1 MLTKEGDPFGGRKKL
16 ILGFPIEISFAI
28 LIFKK
33 KKKVQLKGN
42 LILPFDL

>member
-33 KKKVQLKGN
+33 KKVQLKGN